1 MTLIQNNPT
10 TAKDVDFAVMQK
22 RLDILETNQK
32 LKNLEMTD
40 GLKRM
45 SAGVGMNMNGNIGW
59 EKEKQ
64 KYLEIIR
71 KKNRDIAV
79 CRDQLDGLLLQ
90 IEDLKNNKGRHG
102 GGKGVY

>member
-1 MTLIQNNPT
+1 MTVIQNNPT
-10 TAKDVDFAVMQK
+10 SAKDVDFAVMQK

-45 SAGVGMNMNGNIGW
+45 GQGVGMNMNGNIGW

-64 KYLEIIR
+64 KYMEIIR

-90 IEDLKNNKGRHG
+90 IEDLKTNKGRHG
-102 GGKGVY
+102 GGKVMN